1 MEAEILAKV
10 IDLAA
15 KQVGVDPKQVTAE
28 THFLND
34 LQYDSLD
41 VIDFSMK
48 IEEEFEVSIPDE
60 EGQNLKLVGDVVKF
74 IEEARRHA
82 AP

>member
-74 IEEARRHA
+74 IEEARKHA